1 MVFSPMPGVPVLPEG
16 LRGGPQ
22 RGPQRFRGG
31 RLLRASA
38 ARPGRVP
45 ASVRIA
51 PNRIV
56 TIVHCQQDKLFA
68 LQSCRFFF
76 WYRLQY
82 TEFLLRA
89 RCVPKEPSEWDG
101 FLFGTRRPPR
111 VACPAS
117 GANKKVCNVFNQFC
131 RHEVDLAHG
140 TWEVGVKSDEE

>member
-68 LQSCRFFF
+68 LQSCRFF
-76 WYRLQY
+76 L
-82 TEFLLRA
+82 
-89 RCVPKEPSEWDG
+89 
-101 FLFGTRRPPR
+101 GTDCSIQNSCCEL
-111 VACPAS
+111 VACQRNQAS
-117 GANKKVCNVFNQFC
+117 GTAFFLAPEGHRVSLALLQGPIRRCAMFSISSVGM
-131 RHEVDLAHG
+131 RLIWHMAHG
-140 TWEVGVKSDEE
+140 KSG